1 MTKENTAT
9 KEQVQ
14 KGAKKWQGKKG
25 QKADRINMA
34 FSPENSEFLDI
45 VSKDYGMNKTALVN
59 RILDLFREDHPEV
72 MATAISHQ
80 KAQKLLHSKKEADT

>member
-1 MTKENTAT
+1 MKDTETKAR
-9 KEQVQ
+9 VQ
-14 KGAKKWQGKKG
+14 NGAQKWQGSKG
-25 QKADRINMA
+25 HKADRLNMA
-34 FSPENSEFLDI
+34 FSPENSEFLDT

-80 KAQKLLHSKKEADT
+80 KAKELLQKKKEANA

>member
-1 MTKENTAT
+1 MTKDTAT
-9 KEQVQ
+9 KERVQ
-14 KGAKKWQGKKG
+14 KGARKNQGSKG
-25 QKADRINMA
+25 HKADRLNMA
-34 FSPENSEFLDI
+34 FSPENSAFLDI

-80 KAQKLLHSKKEADT
+80 KAQKLLHNEKEANA